1 MAYPSMRS
9 ERCSK
14 IYIPSAMSLILK
26 LKIKDIFFLLIFVQ
40 DLTSITHLSKICL
53 FQSTTESDTHS
64 RLTGVSEGQENLE
77 KNQMVEVENFF

>member
-14 IYIPSAMSLILK
+14 IYVRSAMSLTQAQ
-26 LKIKDIFFLLIFVQ
+26 DQGHIFSLIFSAGF
-40 DLTSITHLSKICL
+40 DFNKICL

-64 RLTGVSEGQENLE
+64 ELTGVSEGQENLE
-77 KNQMVEVENFF
+77 N